1 MILSSTKSET
11 LPRCSASAPSK
22 TKTCARLRKLRQIP
36 QSAAKKDWLA
46 VIAASP
52 AVDPDEGLRSS
63 TKRSST
69 KLSSTNSVVRVE
81 HCDWVIN
88 HNAKSGALNPAERSA
103 HPTKYL

>member
-52 AVDPDEGLRSS
+52 AVDPDEDL
-63 TKRSST
+63 RSST

-88 HNAKSGALNPAERSA
+88 HNAKSGALNPVQRSA